1 MKEGTE
7 KRGSIESLV
16 RLVRKTVRDR
26 TPLSINGS
34 PYSGIAQL
42 LSMDPPLQ
50 IPKKTRKD
58 IHDGWTMVD
67 AGEFAVHVLSA
78 KARERYFGDRSIW

>member
-1 MKEGTE
+1 
-7 KRGSIESLV
+7 
-16 RLVRKTVRDR
+16 
-26 TPLSINGS
+26 
-34 PYSGIAQL
+34 
-42 LSMDPPLQ
+42 MDPPLQ